1 MALDQQLTNDNVV
14 LLSFL
19 FFPFLLEEE
28 MFATVPK
35 VLGARTPSKIPLVVR
50 TAGPTLHTKH
60 LLHSLISSMER
71 SHWATFV
78 KCLLNP
84 FYGLVTNKDTSYAA
98 M

>member
-28 MFATVPK
+28 MFAS
-35 VLGARTPSKIPLVVR
+35 ARTPSKIPLVVR
-50 TAGPTLHTKH
+50 AAGPTLHTKH

-71 SHWATFV
+71 SQWATFV